1 MYTRLYIIYPDIGL
15 HALMPIMRFT
25 HLLFLSILSVSA
37 LTACSSEEPVK
48 EQSQTSPRYVKLAT
62 VSNIPDYDEFTFPA
76 VVSAVKTV
84 DLSFE
89 VSGRL
94 IQTDLVT
101 GSDISKGKLL
111 ATIDRK
117 PFERRVDESKTRLEQ
132 AKRELDRIEKMF
144 AQKLVAQSS
153 LDSAKTSYE
162 LAVIDLKNA
171 EQDLSYTQLYAPFD
185 AKVSQRLVE
194 NNSFVAAGT
203 PIARLQ
209 DVSKIYFNINV
220 PERLLTANIGRGI
233 KQASATLATN
243 RSQWYPVNYVEHSTQ
258 PDPVSQT
265 YEVVFAME
273 PREELP
279 LTPGA
284 RAVVKVSLQG
294 SLYPEG
300 LVVPVRSLVGN
311 ADAGF
316 SVWVYNEASNSV
328 TKQTVEVKHIEDELA
343 IIESNGQSNLTLG
356 QKVVA
361 AGATQMRANMKVL
374 PYQGEK

>member
-1 MYTRLYIIYPDIGL
+1 MS
-15 HALMPIMRFT
+15 LMRYS
-25 HLLFLSILSVSA
+25 HLLVISLLSVTA
-37 LTACSSEEPVK
+37 LSACSNEKSATQQDEA
-48 EQSQTSPRYVKLAT
+48 SARYVKLAT
-62 VSNIPDYDEFTFPA
+62 VSNIPDFDEFTFPA

-94 IQTDLVT
+94 VQTDLVT
-101 GSDISKGKLL
+101 GSDINKGKLL

-117 PFERRVDESKTRLEQ
+117 PFERRVDESKTRLDQ

-144 AQKLVAQSS
+144 AQKLVAQSA

-243 RSQWYPVNYVEHSTQ
+243 RTQWYPVNYVEHSTQ

-265 YEVVFAME
+265 YEVVFAMA
-273 PREELP
+273 PREDLP

-294 SLYPEG
+294 TLYPEG
-300 LVVPVRSLVGN
+300 FVVPVKALVGDDN
-311 ADAGF
+311 NGF
-316 SVWVYNEASNSV
+316 AVWVFNED
-328 TKQTVEVKHIEDELA
+328 TQTVSQHRITVKHIENELA
-343 IIESNGQSNLTLG
+343 IVEGDITLE
-356 QKVVA
+356 QRVVS
-361 AGATQMRANMKVL
+361 AGASQMRPDMNVL

>member
-1 MYTRLYIIYPDIGL
+1 MSMMRISRTAFVTALAFFTLAACTSEKSETSEPD
-15 HALMPIMRFT
+15 
-25 HLLFLSILSVSA
+25 
-37 LTACSSEEPVK
+37 
-48 EQSQTSPRYVKLAT
+48 SPRYVKLAD
-62 VSNIPDYDEFTFPA
+62 VSNIPNFDEFTFPA

-101 GSDISKGKLL
+101 GNDIEKGKLL

-117 PFERRVDESKTRLEQ
+117 PFERRMEESKTRLEQ
-132 AKRELDRIEKMF
+132 SERELNRIEKMF
-144 AQKLVAQSS
+144 AQKLVAQST
-153 LDSAKTSYE
+153 LDSAKTSHE
-162 LAVIDLKNA
+162 LAMLDLRNA

-185 AKVSQRLVE
+185 AKLSQRLVE

-220 PERLLTANIGRGI
+220 PERLLTANLGRGI

-243 RSQWYPVNYVEHSTQ
+243 RSQWYPVSYVEHSTQ

-273 PREELP
+273 PRDELP

-284 RAVVKVSLQG
+284 RAIVKVSLQG
-294 SLYPEG
+294 SMYPEG
-300 LVVPVRSLVGN
+300 LVVPVKSLVGDEN
-311 ADAGF
+311 NGF
-316 SVWVYNEASNSV
+316 AVWIFDKTTSRVN
-328 TKQTVEVKHIEDELA
+328 KQTVNVKHIENELA
-343 IIESNGQSNLTLG
+343 IIEGDISLG
-356 QKVVA
+356 QRVVS
-361 AGATQMRANMKVL
+361 AGATKMTPDMKVL
-374 PYQGEK
+374 PYKGEK

>member
-1 MYTRLYIIYPDIGL
+1 MYTRLYIIYPDFGL

-48 EQSQTSPRYVKLAT
+48 EQSQASPRYVKLAT

-101 GSDISKGKLL
+101 GSDIRKGKLL

-117 PFERRVDESKTRLEQ
+117 PFERRVDESKTRLDQ

-153 LDSAKTSYE
+153 LDSARTSYE
-162 LAVIDLKNA
+162 LAVIDFKNA

-243 RSQWYPVNYVEHSTQ
+243 RNRWYPVSYVEHSTQ

-300 LVVPVRSLVGN
+300 LVVPVQSLVGN
-311 ADAGF
+311 EDSGF
-316 SVWVYNEASNSV
+316 AVWVYNDETSSV
-328 TKQTVEVKHIEDELA
+328 VKQAVSVKHIENELA
-343 IIESNGQSNLTLG
+343 VIEGKNEGNIALG
-356 QKVVA
+356 QQVVA
-361 AGATQMRANMKVL
+361 AGATQMRADMKVL

>member
-1 MYTRLYIIYPDIGL
+1 MSMMRISRTAFVTALAFLTLVACTSEKSETSEPD
-15 HALMPIMRFT
+15 
-25 HLLFLSILSVSA
+25 
-37 LTACSSEEPVK
+37 
-48 EQSQTSPRYVKLAT
+48 SPRYVKLAD
-62 VSNIPDYDEFTFPA
+62 VSNIPNFDEFTFPA

-101 GSDISKGKLL
+101 GNDIEKGKLL

-117 PFERRVDESKTRLEQ
+117 PFERRMEESKTRLEQ
-132 AKRELDRIEKMF
+132 SKRELNRIEKMF
-144 AQKLVAQSS
+144 AQNLVAQSA

-162 LAVIDLKNA
+162 LAMLDLKNA
-171 EQDLSYTQLYAPFD
+171 EEDLSYTQLYAPFD
-185 AKVSQRLVE
+185 AKLSQRLVE

-220 PERLLTANIGRGI
+220 PERLLTANLGRGI

-243 RSQWYPVNYVEHSTQ
+243 RSQWYPVSYVEHSTQ

-273 PREELP
+273 PRDELP

-284 RAVVKVSLQG
+284 RAIVKVSLQG
-294 SLYPEG
+294 SMYPEG
-300 LVVPVRSLVGN
+300 LVVPVKSLVG
-311 ADAGF
+311 DEDSGF
-316 SVWVYNEASNSV
+316 AVWVFDKATSRVNKQSV
-328 TKQTVEVKHIEDELA
+328 NVKHIQNELA
-343 IIESNGQSNLTLG
+343 IIEGDISLG
-356 QKVVA
+356 QRVVS
-361 AGATQMRANMKVL
+361 AGATKMTADMKVL
-374 PYQGEK
+374 PYKGEK

>member
-1 MYTRLYIIYPDIGL
+1 MSV
-15 HALMPIMRFT
+15 MRFS
-25 HLLFLSILSVSA
+25 HILFLSVLLATTLS
-37 LTACSSEEPVK
+37 ACSSEEPV
-48 EQSQTSPRYVKLAT
+48 EQQSNATPRFVKLAT
-62 VSNIPDYDEFTFPA
+62 VSNIPNFDEFTFPA

-101 GSDISKGKLL
+101 GSDIEKGKLL

-117 PFERRVDESKTRLEQ
+117 PFERRVEESKTRLDQ

-171 EQDLSYTQLYAPFD
+171 EQDLSYTQLYAPFN

-284 RAVVKVSLQG
+284 RAVVRVSLQG

-300 LVVPVRSLVGN
+300 FVVPVRALVGN
-311 ADAGF
+311 ADSGF
-316 SVWVYNEASNSV
+316 AVWVYSEETNTV
-328 TKQTVEVKHIEDELA
+328 TKQAVDVKHIENELA
-343 IIESNGQSNLTLG
+343 IIESNSQVEITLG
-356 QKVVA
+356 QQVVA
-361 AGATQMRANMKVL
+361 AGATQMRADMKVL

>member
-1 MYTRLYIIYPDIGL
+1 MSMMRNSHFLVIGL
-15 HALMPIMRFT
+15 
-25 HLLFLSILSVSA
+25 LSVAA
-37 LTACSSEEPVK
+37 LFACSNEKSEP
-48 EQSQTSPRYVKLAT
+48 QQNTASPRYVKLAT
-62 VSNIPDYDEFTFPA
+62 VSNIPDFDEFTFPA

-94 IQTDLVT
+94 VQTDLVT
-101 GSDISKGKLL
+101 GSDIKKGKLL

-117 PFERRVDESKTRLEQ
+117 PFERRVEESKTRLDQ

-144 AQKLVAQSS
+144 AQKLVAQSA

-209 DVSKIYFNINV
+209 DLSKIYFNINV

-243 RSQWYPVNYVEHSTQ
+243 RTQWYPVNYVEHSTQ

-273 PREELP
+273 PRDELP

-294 SLYPEG
+294 SLYPDG
-300 LVVPVRSLVGN
+300 FVVPVKALVGDEN
-311 ADAGF
+311 NGF
-316 SVWVYNEASNSV
+316 ALWVFDDK
-328 TKQTVEVKHIEDELA
+328 TQTVSKHRVSVKHIENEMA
-343 IIESNGQSNLTLG
+343 VIEGDVRVGEQ
-356 QKVVA
+356 VVS
-361 AGATQMRANMKVL
+361 AGASQMRPDMKVL

>member
-1 MYTRLYIIYPDIGL
+1 MSMMRISRTAFVTALAFFTLAACTSEKSETSEPD
-15 HALMPIMRFT
+15 
-25 HLLFLSILSVSA
+25 
-37 LTACSSEEPVK
+37 
-48 EQSQTSPRYVKLAT
+48 SPRYVKLAD
-62 VSNIPDYDEFTFPA
+62 VSNIPNFDEFTFPA

-101 GSDISKGKLL
+101 GNDIEKGKLL

-117 PFERRVDESKTRLEQ
+117 PFERRMEESKTRLEQ
-132 AKRELDRIEKMF
+132 SERELNRIEKMF
-144 AQKLVAQSS
+144 AQKLVAQST

-162 LAVIDLKNA
+162 LAMLDLKNA

-185 AKVSQRLVE
+185 AKLSQRLVE

-220 PERLLTANIGRGI
+220 PERLLTANLGRGI

-243 RSQWYPVNYVEHSTQ
+243 RSQWYPVSYVEHSTQ

-273 PREELP
+273 PRDELP

-284 RAVVKVSLQG
+284 RA
-294 SLYPEG
+294 
-300 LVVPVRSLVGN
+300 R
-311 ADAGF
+311 
-316 SVWVYNEASNSV
+316 
-328 TKQTVEVKHIEDELA
+328 
-343 IIESNGQSNLTLG
+343 
-356 QKVVA
+356 
-361 AGATQMRANMKVL
+361 
-374 PYQGEK
+374 

>member
-15 HALMPIMRFT
+15 HALMSIMRFT

-48 EQSQTSPRYVKLAT
+48 EQSQASPRYVKLAT

-284 RAVVKVSLQG
+284 RAVVKVSIQG

>member
-1 MYTRLYIIYPDIGL
+1 MSMMRISRTAFITALAFFTLAACTSEKSETSEPD
-15 HALMPIMRFT
+15 
-25 HLLFLSILSVSA
+25 
-37 LTACSSEEPVK
+37 
-48 EQSQTSPRYVKLAT
+48 SPRYVKLAD
-62 VSNIPDYDEFTFPA
+62 VSNIPNFDEFTFPA

-101 GSDISKGKLL
+101 GNDIEKGKLL

-117 PFERRVDESKTRLEQ
+117 PFERRMEESKTRLEQ
-132 AKRELDRIEKMF
+132 SERELNRIEKMF
-144 AQKLVAQSS
+144 AQKLVAQST
-153 LDSAKTSYE
+153 LDSAKTSHE
-162 LAVIDLKNA
+162 LAMLDLRNA

-185 AKVSQRLVE
+185 AKLSQRLVE

-220 PERLLTANIGRGI
+220 PERLLTANLGRGI

-243 RSQWYPVNYVEHSTQ
+243 RSQWYPVSYVEHSTQ

-273 PREELP
+273 PRDELP

-284 RAVVKVSLQG
+284 RAIVKVSLQG
-294 SLYPEG
+294 SMYPEG
-300 LVVPVRSLVGN
+300 LVVPVKSLVGDEN
-311 ADAGF
+311 NGF
-316 SVWVYNEASNSV
+316 AVWIFDKTTSRVN
-328 TKQTVEVKHIEDELA
+328 KQTVNVKHIENELA
-343 IIESNGQSNLTLG
+343 IIEGDISLG
-356 QKVVA
+356 QRVVS
-361 AGATQMRANMKVL
+361 AGATKMTPDMKVL
-374 PYQGEK
+374 PYKGEK

>member
-1 MYTRLYIIYPDIGL
+1 MMRISRTAFVTALAFFTLAACTSEKSETSEPD
-15 HALMPIMRFT
+15 
-25 HLLFLSILSVSA
+25 
-37 LTACSSEEPVK
+37 
-48 EQSQTSPRYVKLAT
+48 SPRYVKLAD
-62 VSNIPDYDEFTFPA
+62 VSNIPNFDEFTFPA

-101 GSDISKGKLL
+101 GNDIEKGKLL

-117 PFERRVDESKTRLEQ
+117 PFERRMEESKTRLEQ
-132 AKRELDRIEKMF
+132 SERELNRIEKMF
-144 AQKLVAQSS
+144 AQKLVAQST
-153 LDSAKTSYE
+153 LDSAKTSHE
-162 LAVIDLKNA
+162 LAMLDLRNA

-185 AKVSQRLVE
+185 AKLSQRLVE

-220 PERLLTANIGRGI
+220 PERLLTANLGRGI

-243 RSQWYPVNYVEHSTQ
+243 RSQWYPVSYVEHSTQ

-273 PREELP
+273 PRDELP

-284 RAVVKVSLQG
+284 RAIVKVSLQG
-294 SLYPEG
+294 SMYPEG
-300 LVVPVRSLVGN
+300 LVVPVKSLVGDEN
-311 ADAGF
+311 NGF
-316 SVWVYNEASNSV
+316 AVWIFDKTTSRVN
-328 TKQTVEVKHIEDELA
+328 KQTVNVKHIENELA
-343 IIESNGQSNLTLG
+343 IIEGDISLG
-356 QKVVA
+356 QRVVS
-361 AGATQMRANMKVL
+361 AGATKMTPDMKVL
-374 PYQGEK
+374 PYKGEK

>member
-1 MYTRLYIIYPDIGL
+1 MSMMRISRTAFVTALAFFTLAACTSEKNETSKPD
-15 HALMPIMRFT
+15 
-25 HLLFLSILSVSA
+25 
-37 LTACSSEEPVK
+37 
-48 EQSQTSPRYVKLAT
+48 SPRYVKLAE
-62 VSNIPDYDEFTFPA
+62 VSNIPNFDEFTFPA

-101 GSDISKGKLL
+101 GNDIEKGKLL

-117 PFERRVDESKTRLEQ
+117 PFERRMEESKTRLEQ
-132 AKRELDRIEKMF
+132 SERELNRIEKMF
-144 AQKLVAQSS
+144 AQKLVAQST

-162 LAVIDLKNA
+162 LAMLDLKNA

-185 AKVSQRLVE
+185 AKLSQRLVE

-220 PERLLTANIGRGI
+220 PERLLTANLGRGI

-243 RSQWYPVNYVEHSTQ
+243 RSQWYPVSYVEHSTQ

-273 PREELP
+273 PRDELP

-284 RAVVKVSLQG
+284 RAIVKVSLQG
-294 SLYPEG
+294 SMYPEG
-300 LVVPVRSLVGN
+300 LVVPVKALVGDEN
-311 ADAGF
+311 NGF
-316 SVWVYNEASNSV
+316 AVWIFDKATSRVN
-328 TKQTVEVKHIEDELA
+328 KQTVSVKHIENELA
-343 IIESNGQSNLTLG
+343 IIEGDISLG
-356 QKVVA
+356 QRVVS
-361 AGATQMRANMKVL
+361 AGASKMTADMKVL
-374 PYQGEK
+374 PYKGEK